1 MDDLFRY
8 FMFKV
13 GIIEMGWLVIE
24 CNIGENIGKNF
35 LLFIMVLV
43 MVNIIMIGEIDS
55 LCIILIFYFM
65 FRFLLKLIYYKVGKL
80 N

>member
-24 CNIGENIGKNF
+24 CNIGENIGKNC

>member
-43 MVNIIMIGEIDS
+43 MVNIIMIGEIYS

>member
-35 LLFIMVLV
+35 LLFILVLV
-43 MVNIIMIGEIDS
+43 MVNIIMMGVIDS
-55 LCIILIFYFM
+55 LCII
-65 FRFLLKLIYYKVGKL
+65 
-80 N
+80 

>member
-43 MVNIIMIGEIDS
+43 MVNIIMIGVIDS
-55 LCIILIFYFM
+55 LCFILICYFM

>member
-43 MVNIIMIGEIDS
+43 MVNIIMIGVIDS
-55 LCIILIFYFM
+55 LCIMYYFNMLFY
-65 FRFLLKLIYYKVGKL
+65 V
-80 N
+80 

>member
-43 MVNIIMIGEIDS
+43 MVNIIMIGVIDS
-55 LCIILIFYFM
+55 LCIIYVILCLGFCWS
-65 FRFLLKLIYYKVGKL
+65 
-80 N
+80 

>member
-43 MVNIIMIGEIDS
+43 MVNIIMIGVIDS
-55 LCIILIFYFM
+55 LCIILICYFM
-65 FRFLLKLIYYKVGKL
+65 FRFLLKLIYCKVGKL